1 MSRSPYLPPNA
12 AQQPPQAQ
20 QPSVT
25 DVIST
30 NKVLRSTYILLS
42 MTLLFSA
49 AIAGAAVYFDA
60 PILHW
65 GIHLLGVLGL
75 YFLVY
80 ATKNSAIG
88 IVSVFAFTG
97 FLGYSLGTMLNPIMQ
112 VYANGADLITIAL
125 GLTGL
130 AFVTLSAIA
139 LNPKRDFSFL
149 SQFLFAGLI
158 IVLGAVVISFFVQSS
173 ILHMAI
179 STVMVLLMS
188 GFILYDTNA
197 IVKGG
202 ETNYIVATANL
213 YLDIYLLFKNLLML
227 LLMFAGDE

>member
-12 AQQPPQAQ
+12 AQPPQAH
-20 QPSVT
+20 QPSPV

-30 NKVLRSTYILLS
+30 NKVLRSTYLLLS
-42 MTLLFSA
+42 MTLLFSSAVA
-49 AIAGAAVYFDA
+49 AAAVYFNA
-60 PILHW
+60 PMLHW
-65 GIHLLGVLGL
+65 GIHLIGFIGL
-75 YFLVY
+75 YLLVY
-80 ATKNSAIG
+80 VTRNSAIG
-88 IVSVFAFTG
+88 IASTFAFTG
-97 FLGYSLGTMLNPIMQ
+97 FLGYSLGTMLSFVLAN
-112 VYANGADLITIAL
+112 YANGGELVAVTL

-149 SQFLFAGLI
+149 TQFLIAGVVVVVGAALI
-158 IVLGAVVISFFVQSS
+158 NFFFLSS
-173 ILHMAI
+173 PIIHMAV
-179 STVMVLLMS
+179 STGMVLLMC

-202 ETNYIVATANL
+202 ETNYILATVHL

-227 LLMFAGDE
+227 LLMFAGED